1 MLYTLNKKKTE
12 ETKMDIKE
20 LNSLSPLRVFE
31 DSINGGLG
39 KGNLGVI
46 VSKHGVGKTACL
58 VHLATDKLF
67 KGENVIHVSFSGNVE
82 HVINWYKEVFRE
94 ISEMQSLDDAATVY
108 NSILANRVVMN
119 FSQDQV
125 SIEKILASLES
136 LITQGAFKADAILF
150 DGYKLTVAE
159 EADIEKIQ
167 AFAEKM
173 NLEIWFSVSPVR
185 PDVTFDEYGVPNTL
199 VKYFDKID
207 VLVALKYD
215 DKIDKVVM
223 TVVRAHHENVPK
235 PMRVNLD
242 PKTMLIS
249 K

>member
-1 MLYTLNKKKTE
+1 
-12 ETKMDIKE
+12 MDIQQ
-20 LNSLSPLRVFE
+20 LNSMSPLRVFE
-31 DSINGGLG
+31 ESINGGLG

-94 ISEMQSLDDAATVY
+94 IAAIQSLDDAAMVY

-119 FSQDQV
+119 FSQEQV
-125 SIEKILASLES
+125 PITKVLASLES
-136 LITQGAFKADAILF
+136 LISQGSFKADTILF
-150 DGYKLTVAE
+150 DGFKLTVASE
-159 EADIEKIQ
+159 EDIQKIK

-173 NLEIWFSVSPVR
+173 QLEIWFAVSPVR
-185 PDVTFDEYGVPNTL
+185 PDVVYDDYGVPNSL
-199 VKYFDKID
+199 EKYFDQID

-215 DKIDKVVM
+215 DKEDKVMM
-223 TVVRAHHENVPK
+223 TVVRAHGENVPK
-235 PMRVNLD
+235 PAKVALD
-242 PKTMLIS
+242 PKTMLIAHN
-249 K
+249 